1 MDATDPELERQLT
14 AARAAAGRLR
24 QTTDRLRMRAL
35 IHMADALGAAQ
46 SELLVANTEDVEIAR
61 SRPGALIDRL
71 TLNPARI
78 AQMAEGMRQ
87 VASLPDP
94 LAEAL
99 PARPVPGVPR
109 MVRRRVPLGVIAVIF
124 EARPNVAAE
133 IAALGIRSGN
143 ALLLRPGREALRSV
157 RAIVQAL
164 VTGLEQAGI
173 DPCAI
178 QVVEDP
184 DRRRFAA
191 ILAARGR
198 IDLLVPR
205 GSQALID
212 EVARNS
218 RVPVVET
225 GVGNCHV
232 FLHAAADPKLA
243 ERITVNS
250 KLFRPS
256 VCNAAETLLV
266 DAQAAGVL
274 LPRVGRAL
282 VEGGT
287 ELRACP
293 RALAVLLASGIA
305 ARPAAESDWS
315 QEFLAP
321 IMAVRVVDGLQ
332 GALDHI
338 ERYGTRHSEA
348 IVTSDPV
355 AAQRFI
361 DSVDAAAVYVN
372 AATSFTD
379 GGKFGLGAEV
389 GISTQKLH
397 ARGPM
402 GLESLTTWQWVG
414 HGQGEVRT

>member
-1 MDATDPELERQLT
+1 MDAQDPELDRQLNT
-14 AARAAAGRLR
+14 ARAAARGLR
-24 QTTDRLRMRAL
+24 KTPDDVRARALVSMAEAMEAARDELIAVNAGDLERARSLPPALVDRLAL
-35 IHMADALGAAQ
+35 
-46 SELLVANTEDVEIAR
+46 S
-61 SRPGALIDRL
+61 
-71 TLNPARI
+71 PARV
-78 AQMAEGMRQ
+78 AQMAEGLRE
-87 VASLPDP
+87 VARLGDP
-94 LAEAL
+94 LAEAV

-143 ALLLRPGREALRSV
+143 ALLLRPGREALASVQAIV
-157 RAIVQAL
+157 RAL
-164 VTGLEQAGI
+164 THGLERAGV
-173 DPCAI
+173 DPGAI

-191 ILAARGR
+191 LLSARGR

-205 GSQALID
+205 GGQALID
-212 EVARNS
+212 EVARNA

-232 FLHAAADPKLA
+232 FLHAAADPELA

-250 KLFRPS
+250 KLFRPA

-266 DAQAAGVL
+266 DAAVAQSL

-282 VEGGT
+282 AQGGAQ
-287 ELRACP
+287 LRACP
-293 RALAVLLASGIA
+293 RALPVLLASGID
-305 ARPAAESDWS
+305 ARPAVESDWAE
-315 QEFLAP
+315 EFLAP
-321 IMAVRVVDGLQ
+321 IMAVRVVDGLEE
-332 GALDHI
+332 ALEHI

-348 IVTSDPV
+348 IVTTDPE
-355 AAQRFI
+355 AAQAFV
-361 DSVDAAAVYVN
+361 DGVDAAAVYVN
-372 AATSFTD
+372 APTSFTD

-414 HGQGEVRT
+414 HGRGEVRS